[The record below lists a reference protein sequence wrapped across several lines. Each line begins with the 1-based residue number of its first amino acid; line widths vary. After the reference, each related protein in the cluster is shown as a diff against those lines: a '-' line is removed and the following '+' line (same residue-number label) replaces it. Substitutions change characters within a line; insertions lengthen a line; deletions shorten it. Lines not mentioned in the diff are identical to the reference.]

1 MEGAR
6 VVGRLLRLALRVAG
20 AALVWAER
28 GRDGCSVSGRAPGW
42 ALALARACVPGR
54 ASGRASGRGAGR
66 AWGRAP
72 ARVVASERVPGR
84 APVCA
89 VRCALGFAFGFAL
102 PMRASGRASGRVS
115 GRAAGAL
122 RSGWRGWRC
131 ALAAAG
137 ALPAARQTLPAAL
150 RGAGAVAL
158 RGLLALWRPG
168 PGWRLVWVGLRLG
181 VAAVGWPGRD
191 SVRRAG
197 ASGIGKAKCWKMG
210 GAARAGPEKLARTVA
225 EFCRA
230 DADAKD

>member
-1 MEGAR
+1 M
-6 VVGRLLRLALRVAG
+6 VGRLLRLALRVAG
-20 AALVWAER
+20 LALVWAER
-28 GRDGCSVSGRAPGW
+28 GRDGCAVSGRAPGW
-42 ALALARACVPGR
+42 ALALVRACVL
-54 ASGRASGRGAGR
+54 GRASGRGAGR

-102 PMRASGRASGRVS
+102 AMRAS

-131 ALAAAG
+131 ALAAEG
-137 ALPAARQTLPAAL
+137 VLPAARQTLPAAL

-158 RGLLALWRPG
+158 RGLLAPWRPG

-197 ASGIGKAKCWKMG
+197 ASDIGKAKCWKMG
-210 GAARAGPEKLARTVA
+210 GAARAGPENWLAL
-225 EFCRA
+225 
-230 DADAKD
+230 

>member
-6 VVGRLLRLALRVAG
+6 VVGLFLRLALRVAG
-20 AALVWAER
+20 LALVWAER
-28 GRDGCSVSGRAPGW
+28 GRDGCAVSGRAPGW

-54 ASGRASGRGAGR
+54 ASGRGAGW

-89 VRCALGFAFGFAL
+89 VRCAFAFGFAL
-102 PMRASGRASGRVS
+102 AMRAS

-137 ALPAARQTLPAAL
+137 MLPAARQTLPVAL
-150 RGAGAVAL
+150 RGAGAAAL
-158 RGLLALWRPG
+158 RGLLAPWRPG

-197 ASGIGKAKCWKMG
+197 ASDIGKAKCWKMG
-210 GAARAGPEKLARTVA
+210 GAARAGPENWLAL
-225 EFCRA
+225 
-230 DADAKD
+230 